1 MKTQRKIAKEKGKC
15 SEKRRVEV
23 FSFLKA
29 NEGMTLSEGERDG
42 GAIPARRKGR
52 ERVRWS

>member
-15 SEKRRVEV
+15 SEKQRVEV